1 MKTWAADPHKFGPG
15 KVHGIDPEKPLQTY
29 CGKIMSAYP
38 GKPVSGREV
47 SCQIC
52 AAAPGKREANK
63 QRSEESRFRWEAE
76 QRLREIKKAEYDAAR
91 WARYNAYLRSPQWRE
106 ISQRVLNRAQRVCDG
121 CGKEPATQAHHLTYE
136 NVGAE
141 FLWELR
147 AVCNACHDRYHA
159 AKSARSTQ

>member
-29 CGKIMSAYP
+29 CGKVMSAYP
-38 GKPVSGREV
+38 GKPVSGRDV

-52 AAAPGKREANK
+52 AAAPTKRKANEE
-63 QRSEESRFRWEAE
+63 RSLELRLQYEAE
-76 QRLREIKKAEYDAAR
+76 QKLRETIKAQEDAEW
-91 WARYNAYLRSPQWRE
+91 WARYNGYLRTPEWRRRSALV
-106 ISQRVLNRAQRVCDG
+106 IARAGGICEG
-121 CGKEPATQAHHLTYE
+121 CRENPAKQAHHLTYE

-147 AVCNACHDRYHA
+147 AVCNGCHDRYHA
-159 AKSARSTQ
+159 AKAARSTQ